1 MPNIPQDSPVSTE
14 DLTDRGAQGISEP
27 AIPQQRQTGPADIPS
42 DATLLLRLA
51 SNDELALDL
60 LLERYWAPTFRFA
73 LRRTG
78 SPDVAADVVQ
88 DVFCRLWARR
98 ASWRAQGS
106 VRALLF
112 RLTRNSAVSQHRGQH
127 AHLRAKQNYAAL
139 SADRST
145 SGRLP
150 AERAELREAL
160 ERAIAALP
168 ARRREVFLLRMMDDL
183 SYEDIARVMG
193 TSKQTVA
200 NQLSRALATLRPA
213 LAHLLD

>member
-1 MPNIPQDSPVSTE
+1 MSIDDFRDRRDEGIAESANPLPRQTRPTDSP
-14 DLTDRGAQGISEP
+14 P
-27 AIPQQRQTGPADIPS
+27 
-42 DATLLLRLA
+42 DATLLRRLA
-51 SNDELALDL
+51 SDDERALDF
-60 LLERYWAPTFRFA
+60 LLERYWDPLFRFA

-78 SPDVAADVVQ
+78 SRDAAADVVQ

-127 AHLRAKQNYAAL
+127 ARLRALQNYAEL

-145 SGRLP
+145 SGRVP
-150 AERAELREAL
+150 AEHAELREQL

-168 ARRREVFLLRMMDDL
+168 VRRREVFLLRMMDDL
-183 SYEDIARVMG
+183 SYEEIARVMG

-200 NQLSRALATLRPA
+200 NQLTRALATLRPA